1 MSYARWSNSSW
12 YAFYNVNG
20 KLSLWYDLDKTI
32 DLEYEDLM
40 EFKQYEDEALI
51 TQLILVY
58 ECTREEAIEAIQ
70 YINQYLEDYD
80 PKDSEEYNK
89 EVSEMLKKWE
99 DEDGQEK
106 NAVEN

>member
-20 KLSLWYDLDKTI
+20 KLSLWYDMDHTI

-51 TQLILVY
+51 TQLILMY

-70 YINQYLEDYD
+70 YINMYLEDYD
-80 PKDSEEYNK
+80 PKDGEEYEK
-89 EVSEMLKKWE
+89 ELAEFMDKL
-99 DEDGQEK
+99 EK
-106 NAVEN
+106 LDDK

>member
-1 MSYARWSNSSW
+1 MSYARWSNSAW

-20 KLSLWYDLDKTI
+20 KLSLWYDMDHTI

-58 ECTREEAIEAIQ
+58 ECTRDEAIEAIQ

-80 PKDSEEYNK
+80 PKDGEEYQK
-89 EVSEMLKKWE
+89 EL
-99 DEDGQEK
+99 DEFMTK
-106 NAVEN
+106 LENLDDK